1 MTKDLVRFQQKI
13 NQGLSEIKF
22 GEHPQELY
30 EPIRYMIS
38 LGGKRMRPLLVLL
51 AYNAIKEDWEK
62 ALPAAMS
69 VELFHNFTLIHDDI
83 MDEAPIR
90 RGQPTV
96 HAKWDRNIA
105 ILSGDAMLIYAYE
118 LLIDNDDADLKYRLR
133 LFNQCSIDVCE
144 GQQLDMNFEALDV
157 VDEGQYIHMI
167 QLKTAVLLGFC
178 LELGAL
184 LAGLSKIE
192 AEKMRHFGINMGIGF
207 QLMDDILD
215 VYADKDKFGK
225 QVGGDIISNKKTFLL
240 IKALELAEG
249 DHRSE
254 LNTWLEL
261 TSFDPKEKVQK
272 ITSIYDQLNVR
283 KIAELKM
290 NEYFDKAFE
299 ILMSVGID
307 QQALDPLRNFAKAL
321 IKREY

>member
-1 MTKDLVRFQQKI
+1 
-13 NQGLSEIKF
+13 
-22 GEHPQELY
+22 
-30 EPIRYMIS
+30 
-38 LGGKRMRPLLVLL
+38 
-51 AYNAIKEDWEK
+51 
-62 ALPAAMS
+62 
-69 VELFHNFTLIHDDI
+69 